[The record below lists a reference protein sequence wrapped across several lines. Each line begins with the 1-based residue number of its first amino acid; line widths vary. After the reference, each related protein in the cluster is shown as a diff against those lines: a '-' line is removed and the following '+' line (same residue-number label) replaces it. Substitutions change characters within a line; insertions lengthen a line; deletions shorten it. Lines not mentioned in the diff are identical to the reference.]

1 MKTHTAAA
9 LFFIGLIMAMFGV
22 GGVENSIETRDLL
35 TGLAVAVVGLAIMF
49 AGTSAM
55 QVSEYYDHN

>member
-1 MKTHTAAA
+1 
-9 LFFIGLIMAMFGV
+9 MA
-22 GGVENSIETRDLL
+22 
-35 TGLAVAVVGLAIMF
+35 GLAVSIAGLAIMW

>member
-35 TGLAVAVVGLAIMF
+35 TGLAVAVAGLGLMF

>member
-9 LFFIGLIMAMFGV
+9 LFFVGLIMAMFGV

-35 TGLAVAVVGLAIMF
+35 AGLAVAVAGLGLMF

>member
-9 LFFIGLIMAMFGV
+9 VFFLGLIATMFGV

-35 TGLAVAVVGLAIMF
+35 TSLAVSIVGLSLMW